1 MRIALVSDTFTP
13 QVNGVTTVCRRI
25 VQTVRDAGHT
35 AVVVAPAYPDWP
47 SGTREDELRIP
58 SLPFPPYPHIRLS
71 LPYRR
76 RVFEFLDRVQPDVIH
91 VAVEGPLGVM
101 GRRYALQRGVP
112 LVTSYHTNFPQ
123 YAADYGAGLLS
134 PLVWRWLVR
143 FHRAARLTQTPGDEV
158 RDELVRRGVPRAV
171 VWGRGVDALQFHP
184 NRADPVYR
192 RSLTGGQDSVVV
204 LHVGRLAAEKNLAVL
219 AEAWTRTHQAL
230 GRRAT
235 FVIAGE
241 GPYLPRLIAQI
252 PFARRL
258 GFLDRATLATLYA
271 SADLCVLP
279 SFSETCG
286 LVALEAMAS
295 GLPVIAADAGGLRE
309 SVRHGENGL
318 LAPPHDAGAF
328 AAAIIELVN
337 DAERRRAL
345 GIAARGTALARG
357 VATENAEL
365 LAQYASVLDG
375 QEQERATC
383 AA

>member
-25 VQTVRDAGHT
+25 VQAVRDAGH
-35 AVVVAPAYPDWP
+35 AADVVAPAYPDWP
-47 SGTREDELRIP
+47 SGAREDELRVP

-71 LPYRR
+71 LPFRR
-76 RVFEFLDRVQPDVIH
+76 RVYDFLDRLQPDVIH
-91 VAVEGPLGVM
+91 VAVEGPLGII
-101 GRRYALQRGVP
+101 GRRYAVQRGVP

-123 YAADYGAGLLS
+123 YAADYGAGFLAPS
-134 PLVWRWLVR
+134 VWRWLVR
-143 FHRAARLTQTPGDEV
+143 FHGAARLTQTPGEAV

-171 VWGRGVDALQFHP
+171 VWGRGVDAIQFHP
-184 NRADPVYR
+184 NRHDAAYR
-192 RSLTGGQDSVVV
+192 RTLTGGQDTVVV

-219 AEAWTRTHQAL
+219 AEAWTQAHRAL

-235 FVIAGE
+235 FVLAGE
-241 GPYLPRLIAQI
+241 GPYLARLSMQI

-271 SADLCVLP
+271 SADVCVLT

-295 GLPVIAADAGGLRE
+295 GLPVIAANAGGLRE

-318 LAPPHDAGAF
+318 LAPPHDAHAF
-328 AAAIIELVN
+328 AEAIIELVN
-337 DAERRRAL
+337 DDERRRAL
-345 GIAARGTALARG
+345 GAAARRTALARS
-357 VATENAEL
+357 VVTENAEL
-365 LAQYASVLDG
+365 LAQYAEVAGLRP
-375 QEQERATC
+375 QEQAPWV
-383 AA
+383 A

>member
-1 MRIALVSDTFTP
+1 
-13 QVNGVTTVCRRI
+13 
-25 VQTVRDAGHT
+25 
-35 AVVVAPAYPDWP
+35 
-47 SGTREDELRIP
+47 
-58 SLPFPPYPHIRLS
+58 
-71 LPYRR
+71 
-76 RVFEFLDRVQPDVIH
+76 
-91 VAVEGPLGVM
+91 
-101 GRRYALQRGVP
+101 
-112 LVTSYHTNFPQ
+112 
-123 YAADYGAGLLS
+123 
-134 PLVWRWLVR
+134 
-143 FHRAARLTQTPGDEV
+143 
-158 RDELVRRGVPRAV
+158 